1 MNWDC
6 VPKID
11 FMFEDHQQIPE
22 TLLGLEIGQ
31 TWRMRAGDLVTIKS
45 YCKSD
50 GRFGLVF
57 ADDSSVPFRS
67 SVDGCGLSKLTTCR
81 DFDLVERVTRV
92 YIAGPMSGMIDLN
105 FPAFHAAAAEYRKR
119 GAFVINPA
127 EMNGGDAEIYHTEK
141 MTAEQYHAHWV
152 KCTKKDINA
161 LLTCDAIVMLDGWQ
175 KSRGAKL
182 EHHIARN
189 LGLTITYPT
198 GE

>member
-1 MNWDC
+1 MDWN

-11 FMFEDHQQIPE
+11 FEFKDYLQIPASP
-22 TLLGLEIGQ
+22 LGLEIGQ
-31 TWRMRAGDLVTIKS
+31 TWKTKEGRVVNVIGITKNF
-45 YCKSD
+45 
-50 GRFGLVF
+50 GRFQVET
-57 ADDSSVPFRS
+57 
-67 SVDGCGLSKLTTCR
+67 VDGCTATWTVDGYGNTKMSMR
-81 DFDLVERVTRV
+81 NYDLVERMTRV
-92 YIAGPMSGMIDLN
+92 YIAGPMSGLPDLN

-127 EMNGGDAEIYHTEK
+127 EMNGDIHAEIAKSAK

-152 KCTKKDINA
+152 KCMKKDINA

-189 LGLTITYPT
+189 LGLTITYPFDQI

>member
-67 SVDGCGLSKLTTCR
+67 SVDGCGRSKLTTCR

-92 YIAGPMSGMIDLN
+92 YIAGPMSGHEDLN
-105 FPAFHAAAAEYRKR
+105 FPAFHAAAAEYRTR

-127 EMNGGDAEIYHTEK
+127 EINSAEVQTA
-141 MTAEQYHAHWV
+141 MSGTLTAEQYHAHWAR
-152 KCTKKDINA
+152 CMKKGINA
-161 LLTCDAIVMLDGWQ
+161 LMTCDGIVMLPGWQ

-182 EHHIARN
+182 ERHIARN
-189 LGLTITYPT
+189 LGLTITYKD
-198 GE
+198 